1 MRRMALM
8 MAAVGGLAVFSMSAT
23 PARASDW
30 LFHGAVH
37 DRLEH
42 RSFHRYQ
49 YHRNAHRYPMSYY
62 SHNRL
67 HGALEHDAFHDRLQH
82 RSYHRPFGSTF
93 SFGYS
98 GRRGGFGYRASP
110 FGSILS
116 FGIGR

>member
-1 MRRMALM
+1 
-8 MAAVGGLAVFSMSAT
+8 MSGWA
-23 PARASDW
+23 
-30 LFHGAVH
+30 
-37 DRLEH
+37 
-42 RSFHRYQ
+42 
-49 YHRNAHRYPMSYY
+49 RYPGKKNVTTNLGVILY
-62 SHNRL
+62 SDLPDWVRRLRLSKCHQGCHNRL

-116 FGIGR
+116 FGFGR